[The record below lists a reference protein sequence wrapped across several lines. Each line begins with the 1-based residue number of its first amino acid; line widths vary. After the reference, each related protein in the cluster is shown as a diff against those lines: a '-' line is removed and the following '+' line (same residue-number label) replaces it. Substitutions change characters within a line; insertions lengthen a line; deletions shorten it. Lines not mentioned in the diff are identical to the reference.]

1 MRVKVT
7 EIKENPANPR
17 VIKDFQY
24 KKLVQSIK
32 DFPEM
37 LSVRKIVCTPD
48 MVVLGGNM
56 RLKAIQQAGI
66 KEVDVEIVDWNEA
79 KQKQFIIKDNLS
91 YGEWDWEMLA
101 NEWEPTELD
110 AWGLDIPNFQLE
122 DEVEVAK
129 GSKKTLEEK
138 LDYFANA
145 SIKQIVLYFG
155 LEDYEKIISNLNHI
169 ADKEKLDDNTSVV
182 QFLVD
187 NYIATE

>member
-1 MRVKVT
+1 MRVKVSAL
-7 EIKENPANPR
+7 KENPANPR
-17 VIKDFQY
+17 VIKDFQF
-24 KKLVQSIK
+24 KKLVKSIK

-37 LSVRKIVCTPD
+37 LEVRKIVCTPD

-56 RLKAIQQAGI
+56 RLKAIQQAGLR
-66 KEVDVEIVDWNEA
+66 EVDVEIVDWNEA
-79 KQKQFIIKDNLS
+79 KQKQFVIKDNLS

-101 NEWEPTELD
+101 NEWETQDLD
-110 AWGLDIPNFQLE
+110 DWGLDIPNFQLE

-187 NYIATE
+187 NYIASE